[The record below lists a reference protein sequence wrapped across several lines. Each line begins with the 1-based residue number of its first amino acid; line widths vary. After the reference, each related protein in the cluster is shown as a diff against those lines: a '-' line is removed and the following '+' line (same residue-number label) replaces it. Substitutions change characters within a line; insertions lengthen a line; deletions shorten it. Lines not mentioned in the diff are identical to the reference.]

1 MKSSTSQ
8 ARGILLTALQEEIAA
23 GADPRRLADDLFV
36 MVAAVDG
43 EPALSRIL
51 TEPTVPAAPKRT
63 LLEGLLRGKA
73 DGATIK
79 VVDASVGNR
88 WSHRRDLGD
97 SLEYAAVTALATAA
111 ARDGSLD
118 DLEDTLFRFRRIVES
133 QPALRDALADAAV
146 PREGKRELL
155 RSLLGGKVSEP
166 ALRLIEQVVS
176 GRHRTVAGALA
187 YYQEVVAEY
196 AGRLVATVVV
206 AAPMSPDHRERLARA
221 LAAEYSQDVHLDVLV
236 DPNVLGGVRV
246 SIGDDLIDSTVQTR
260 LAQAQ
265 RRVTG

>member
-8 ARGILLTALQEEIAA
+8 AREVLLAALQDQIRS

-36 MVAAVDG
+36 LVGAVDA

-51 TEPTVPAAPKRT
+51 TEPTVPAEPKRS
-63 LLEGLLRGKA
+63 LLEGLLRGKVDA
-73 DGATIK
+73 STVT
-79 VVDASVGNR
+79 VVDASVGHR

-97 SLEYAAVTALATAA
+97 SLEYAAITALATDAS
-111 ARDGSLD
+111 RNGSLD
-118 DLEDTLFRFRRIVES
+118 DLEDTLFRFRRIVDS
-133 QPALRDALADAAV
+133 QPGLRDALADAAA
-146 PREGKRELL
+146 PQQGKRELL

-166 ALRLIEQVVS
+166 ALRLIEQAVS
-176 GRHRTVAGALA
+176 GRHRTVSSALEH
-187 YYQEVVAEY
+187 YQQVVTEY

-206 AAPMSPDHRERLARA
+206 AAPMSADHRQRLARA

-236 DPNVLGGVRV
+236 DPAVLGGVRV

-265 RRVTG
+265 RRVAQ